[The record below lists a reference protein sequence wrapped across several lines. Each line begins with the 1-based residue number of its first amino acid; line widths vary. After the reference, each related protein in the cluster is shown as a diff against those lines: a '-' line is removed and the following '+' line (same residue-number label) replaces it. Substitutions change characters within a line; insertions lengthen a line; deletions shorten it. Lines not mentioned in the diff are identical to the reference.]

1 MQDLFSRQSDQYAK
15 YRPTY
20 SAELYDFV
28 LAHVP
33 GREVAWDCATGNGQ
47 VAGELA
53 KHFQRVI
60 ATDLSESQL
69 AEAKRAENIDYQAA
83 SAENSLQADYSF
95 DLVTVGQ
102 ALHWFDF
109 EAFYAEVRRVMRPG
123 GVLAVWGYELLN
135 ISPEIDA
142 LILDFY
148 ENVVGSYWAYERR
161 YLQERYATV
170 PFPFREIPAPEF
182 PMVKHWTLDELA
194 GYFDTWSS
202 VDKFRHQHGFSPVGE
217 LTEKLR
223 LFWPAGE
230 RKAVTFPVFMRLGV
244 VDQLPA

>member
-1 MQDLFSRQSDQYAK
+1 MKDLFSRQADRYAT

-20 SAELYDFV
+20 PAELYEFV
-28 LAHVP
+28 LAHVS
-33 GREVAWDCATGNGQ
+33 GREAAWDCATGNGQ
-47 VAGELA
+47 VARELA
-53 KHFQRVI
+53 RYFRKVM
-60 ATDLSESQL
+60 ATDLSENQL
-69 AEAKRAENIDYQAA
+69 SKAIPVENVDYQVS

-109 EAFYAEVRRVMRPG
+109 EAFYAEVRRVTKSG

-148 ENVVGSYWAYERR
+148 ENTVGPYWAPERR
-161 YLQERYATV
+161 YVQERYTTV

-182 PMVKHWTLDELA
+182 PMVKYWTLDELA
-194 GYFDTWSS
+194 GYFETWSS
-202 VDKFRHQHGFSPVGE
+202 VDKFRQQHGFSPVGK
-217 LTEKLR
+217 LTERLR
-223 LFWPAGE
+223 PYWPDGE
-230 RKAVTFPVFMRLGV
+230 TKGVLFPVFLRLGFV
-244 VDQLPA
+244 N